1 MKASSFF
8 LFPVLVTLTATSL
21 SAQVS
26 TDAPDARPTL
36 GIQQKQKIK
45 VVFQITSADLK
56 DGLNKDLQALK
67 KTYEGYLRSGVP
79 ATEIHLHTV
88 IHGNAADHLLT
99 DEAWRRFGK
108 GSEGNPNTALI
119 EKLLSKGVKVE
130 LCDSRRVQNGW
141 EKSDVHPGVTLVGNA
156 YHRLADLQL
165 QGYAY
170 IRL

>member
-8 LFPVLVTLTATSL
+8 LLPVLMTLTASSL
-21 SAQVS
+21 PAQ
-26 TDAPDARPTL
+26 TETGAPAERPTL
-36 GIQQKQKIK
+36 GIQQRQKIK

-56 DGLNKDLQALK
+56 DGVNKDLLALK
-67 KTYEGYLRSGVP
+67 KTYEGYLREGVP
-79 ATEIHLHTV
+79 APEVYLHTV

-99 DEAWRRFGK
+99 DEAWKRLGK
-108 GSEGNPNTALI
+108 GSEANPNTALI
-119 EKLLSKGVKVE
+119 EELMSKGVKVE

-141 EKSDVHPGVTLVGNA
+141 KKSDVHPGVTLVGNA

>member
-1 MKASSFF
+1 MKTEFF
-8 LFPVLVTLTATSL
+8 HLILTALVGLATISPL
-21 SAQVS
+21 AHAGSA
-26 TDAPDARPTL
+26 DPRPTL
-36 GIQQKQKIK
+36 GIQQKQNIK

-56 DGLNKDLQALK
+56 EGVNKDLLALK
-67 KTYEGYLRSGVP
+67 KTHRGYLDNGVS
-79 ATEIHLHTV
+79 ASEVHLHAV

-99 DEAWRRFGK
+99 DEAWKRLGK
-108 GSEGNPNTALI
+108 GSGSNPNVALI
-119 EKLLSKGVKVE
+119 EELISRGVKVE

-141 EKSDVHPGVTLVGNA
+141 EKSDVHPGVALVGNA